1 MLCVFYTSIERGGE
15 NMQKCG
21 ALSVFIEELAK
32 QGDEGALAI
41 LKHDLTSE
49 DDVRAV
55 GELLAPYAE
64 LLKKAHES
72 GDL

>member
-1 MLCVFYTSIERGGE
+1 
-15 NMQKCG
+15 MQKCG